1 MAWRGYSITP
11 ASKAELREMS
21 KFDSAAPAF
30 SVEKDGANI
39 RIALS
44 GAWTIAASSVL
55 EQSAK
60 ALAET
65 SIAEAAKGA
74 GTVSIDF
81 TGISRLDTAGAWLI
95 DKARARI
102 AEAGAKPKYAAVS
115 PDQNILLREAAYSPP
130 EEVRRPKLNPLVSL
144 LVGLGFWTVDIGRQI
159 LAGVAFLGELV
170 VESWRTLFNPK
181 LARPTS
187 LVYHLESFSL
197 RAVPIIATMNFL
209 VGCIVEQQGIFQLT
223 RFGAPI
229 YAVDLIGVLVLREL
243 GVLLTSIM
251 IAGRSGSAITAEIG
265 SMKMRE
271 EIDALRVMGMSP
283 INVLILPR
291 LFALIIALPLLTFI
305 GDMSALAG
313 GLLTAWLYQGISP
326 VSFLNRLQDAI
337 GLNTFLV
344 GLIKAPFMA
353 LVIAIIASIEG
364 FKVEGSAESL
374 GRRVTDSVVNGIFMV
389 IFVDGLFAIF
399 FASIHY

>member
-1 MAWRGYSITP
+1 
-11 ASKAELREMS
+11 MS
-21 KFDSAAPAF
+21 KVDTAAPGF
-30 SVEKDGANI
+30 SVEKDGANT

-44 GAWTIAASSVL
+44 GAWTIAASRVL
-55 EQSAK
+55 ERSAK
-60 ALAET
+60 ALGET
-65 SIAEAAKGA
+65 ALADAKG
-74 GTVSIDF
+74 GGKISIDF
-81 TGISRLDTAGAWLI
+81 AGVTRLDTAGAWLI
-95 DKARARI
+95 GKARARI
-102 AEAGAKPKYAAVS
+102 AATGSEAEYAAVS
-115 PDQNILLREAAYSPP
+115 QDQNILLHEAAYTPP
-130 EEVRRPKLNPLVSL
+130 EIVKASKLNPLVSML
-144 LVGLGFWTVDIGRQI
+144 AGLGAWTLDIVWQI
-159 LAGVAFLGELV
+159 VAGVAFLGELV
-170 VESWRTLFNPK
+170 IESSRTLFNWK

-187 LVYHLESFSL
+187 MVYHLETFSL
-197 RAVPIIATMNFL
+197 RAVPIIVTINFL
-209 VGCIVEQQGIFQLT
+209 VGCIVEQQGIFQLK

-283 INVLILPR
+283 IDVLILPR
-291 LFALIIALPLLTFI
+291 LYALVIALPLLTFL
-305 GDMSALAG
+305 GDMAALAG
-313 GLLTAWLYQGISP
+313 GLLTAWIYEGISP
-326 VSFLNRLQDAI
+326 VAFASRLQDAI

>member
-1 MAWRGYSITP
+1 
-11 ASKAELREMS
+11 MS
-21 KFDSAAPAF
+21 KFDTAAPRF
-30 SVEKDGANI
+30 SVEKDGENT

-44 GAWTIAASSVL
+44 GAWTIAASRVL

-60 ALAET
+60 ALAE
-65 SIAEAAKGA
+65 AAHGAAK
-74 GTVSIDF
+74 VSIDF
-81 TGISRLDTAGAWLI
+81 AGVTRLDTAGAWLI
-95 DKARARI
+95 DKARTSI
-102 AEAGAKPKYAAVS
+102 AAAGVAAEYAAVS
-115 PDQNILLREAAYSPP
+115 QDQNTLLHEAAYAPP
-130 EEVRRPKLNPLVSL
+130 VVVKLPKLNPLVSL
-144 LVGLGFWTVDIGRQI
+144 LAGFGAWTLDIVRQI
-159 LAGVAFLGELV
+159 VAGVAFLGELV
-170 VESWRTLFNPK
+170 IESSRTLFNPK

-187 LVYHLESFSL
+187 LVYHLETFSL
-197 RAVPIIATMNFL
+197 RAVPIIVTINFL
-209 VGCIVEQQGIFQLT
+209 VGCIVEQQGIFQLK

-283 INVLILPR
+283 IDVLILPR
-291 LFALIIALPLLTFI
+291 LYALIIALPLLTFL
-305 GDMSALAG
+305 GDMAALSG
-313 GLLTAWLYQGISP
+313 GLLTAWIYEGISP
-326 VSFLNRLQDAI
+326 VAFANRLQDAI